1 MKKRFKGHIQFIPF
15 CGIGIGTQKSYGQ
28 FDIIMLL
35 PFIEIQFSYIFTKKK
50 GL

>member
-15 CGIGIGTQKSYGQ
+15 CGIGIGTQKSYRQ

-35 PFIEIQFSYIFTKKK
+35 PFIEIQFSYIHSVKK